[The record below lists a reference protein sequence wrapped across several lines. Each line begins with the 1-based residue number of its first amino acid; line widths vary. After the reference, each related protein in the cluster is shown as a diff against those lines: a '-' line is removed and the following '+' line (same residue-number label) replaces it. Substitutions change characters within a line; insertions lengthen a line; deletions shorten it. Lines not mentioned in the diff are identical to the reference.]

1 MNSLLLSPLL
11 PLPILL
17 AIGAFLVLA
26 AVLCVWRSRSSA
38 FLWHLA
44 PGFFI
49 LLALANPRITSETAT
64 PLDDVAVI
72 VVDESRSMSVGARRE
87 QTEKALAQLQER
99 LGALDGLDLRI
110 VRYKSAEG
118 LDEGTKLFGA
128 LDGAMQ
134 DIPGRR
140 LAAAVFLTDGQIAD
154 IPPRYN
160 QDAPLHVLISGSR
173 NERDR
178 RLSVESA
185 AAFGLV
191 GDKAQVTFKI
201 EDPGYQGMIAV
212 TLTKDGGEPISM
224 DVVANSSKT
233 IDIPIDHAGANIIE
247 IEAAA
252 AANELTLQNNRT
264 ALSISGVRD
273 RMRVLLISGAP
284 HAGERMWRNL
294 LKADPSVDLVHFTIL
309 RSPEKAD
316 YTPLRELA
324 LIPFPVQELFEE
336 KINDFDLIILDRFQ
350 RRSLLP
356 PAYFDSMARYVEGGG
371 ALLVVA
377 GEEFADKDSPFDGA
391 LAQIMPALPTGKVVE
406 QPFRPTITEIGKRHP
421 VTAGLPG
428 GQSDPPEWG
437 RWMRQLGGVV
447 RQNAITVMQSD
458 NGSPLLVLG
467 QSGEGR
473 VAQLLSDHVWLWGRG
488 YEGGGPQAELLRR
501 LAHWM
506 MKEPELEAERLSVD
520 VRNDRLE
527 IRRQSLSPVSTPVEV
542 TAPDGT
548 KQLVDLKEQGN
559 GVAIGSVLVDQQGLW
574 RVRDD
579 GRVVLAASGAV
590 NPVEMAALRAVGD
603 KVAPIVQKSGG
614 GLAWI
619 EDGLP
624 EMRRVR
630 PGGRMAGDSWFGFRA
645 NKERII
651 ASLKDDAL
659 IPAPLML
666 FLVLGSMIVAWLR
679 QGKL

>member
-17 AIGAFLVLA
+17 TIGAILILA
-26 AVLCVWRSRSSA
+26 AVLCVWRSRSAA
-38 FLWHLA
+38 FFWHLA

-49 LLALANPRITSETAT
+49 LLALANPRIMSETAI
-64 PLDDVAVI
+64 PLDDAAVI
-72 VVDESRSMSVGARRE
+72 VVDESRSMNVGLRKE
-87 QTEKALAQLQER
+87 QTEKALAELRER
-99 LGALDGLDLRI
+99 LGALGGLDLRV
-110 VRYKSAEG
+110 VRYKNAEG

-128 LDGAMQ
+128 LDTAMQ

-154 IPPRYN
+154 IPARYN
-160 QDAPLHVLISGSR
+160 QEAPLHVLISGSR

-191 GDKAQVTFKI
+191 GDKAQVTFKV
-201 EDPGYQGMIAV
+201 EDPNYQGMVAV
-212 TLTKDGGEPISM
+212 TLTKDGGEPILM
-224 DVVANSSKT
+224 DVAANIPKT
-233 IDIPIDHAGANIIE
+233 IDIAIDHAGPNVVE
-247 IEAAA
+247 IEALAA
-252 AANELTLQNNRT
+252 DGELTLENNRT

-324 LIPFPVQELFEE
+324 LIPFPMQELFEE
-336 KINDFDLIILDRFQ
+336 KIGDFDLIILDRFQ

-356 PAYFDSMARYVEGGG
+356 QAYFDSMARYVENGG
-371 ALLVVA
+371 ALLIAA
-377 GEEFADKDSPFDGA
+377 GEEFADKESPFDGA
-391 LAQIMPALPTGKVVE
+391 LAQIMPALPTGKIIE
-406 QPFRPTITEIGKRHP
+406 RPFRPMIAEIGKRHP

-437 RWMRQLGGVV
+437 RWMRRLGGVA
-447 RQNAITVMQSD
+447 RQNAITVMQAD
-458 NGSPLLVLG
+458 DGSPLLVLG
-467 QSGEGR
+467 QVGEGR
-473 VAQLLSDHVWLWGRG
+473 VAELLSDHVWLWGRG
-488 YEGGGPQAELLRR
+488 YDGGGPQAELLRR

-506 MKEPELEAERLSVD
+506 MKEPELEAERLSVE

-527 IRRQSLSPVSTPVEV
+527 IRRQSLSPVSAPVLAI
-542 TAPDGT
+542 APDGT
-548 KQLVDLKEQGN
+548 EQPVELKEQGN
-559 GVAIGSVLVDQQGLW
+559 GVAIGSIPVGQQGLW
-574 RVRDD
+574 RVKD
-579 GRVVLAASGAV
+579 GERVVLAAAGAV
-590 NPVEMAALRAVGD
+590 NPVEMAALRAAED
-603 KVAPIVQKSGG
+603 KVSPIVRKSGG

-630 PGGRMAGDSWFGFRA
+630 PGGRMAGDGWFGFRA
-645 NKERII
+645 NGERII

-666 FLVLGSMIVAWLR
+666 FLVLGSVIAAWLR